1 MNAAIFYNNP
11 DPRSYVS
18 LVPTSAHTGDGMG
31 DLIAQV
37 VRLTQTRLS
46 QRLSFSEELQSMVL
60 EVRRV
65 FIRLFTFSTEF
76 RKRERERKS
85 QKEMSEYEENFFA
98 NLRPVVRIQLMVDT
112 HQAKQCRKDGFIN
125 KRDMRDFTYIALS
138 SLHVAS
144 ERMLCIPVKRAF
156 DSFMCFIS
164 YGTY

>member
-65 FIRLFTFSTEF
+65 VISLFTISTEF
-76 RKRERERKS
+76 RKIERERAKRKYQNMKRIFLQAS
-85 QKEMSEYEENFFA
+85 DPWLSFNWSSIHTKPSNVAKMVLLLDATCET
-98 NLRPVVRIQLMVDT
+98 VVRPSG
-112 HQAKQCRKDGFIN
+112 R
-125 KRDMRDFTYIALS
+125 
-138 SLHVAS
+138 HVAS
-144 ERMLCIPVKRAF
+144 ETMPCIPVKRVF

-164 YGTY
+164 YGMY

>member
-65 FIRLFTFSTEF
+65 FFRLFTFSTEF
-76 RKRERERKS
+76 RKRERE
-85 QKEMSEYEENFFA
+85 KEPKRN
-98 NLRPVVRIQLMVDT
+98 VRIWREFFCKPQT
-112 HQAKQCRKDGFIN
+112 RG
-125 KRDMRDFTYIALS
+125 
-138 SLHVAS
+138 
-144 ERMLCIPVKRAF
+144 
-156 DSFMCFIS
+156 
-164 YGTY
+164 

>member
-65 FIRLFTFSTEF
+65 VISLFTFSTQF
-76 RKRERERKS
+76 RKRERERAKKKC
-85 QKEMSEYEENFFA
+85 QNMKIIFFSS
-98 NLRPVVRIQLMVDT
+98 LRPVVRFQLMVDT
-112 HQAKQCRKDGFIN
+112 HEAKQCRKDGFVN
-125 KRDMRDFTYIALS
+125 GRDMRDVCCS
-138 SLHVAS
+138 S
-144 ERMLCIPVKRAF
+144 
-156 DSFMCFIS
+156 
-164 YGTY
+164 

>member
-60 EVRRV
+60 EVR
-65 FIRLFTFSTEF
+65 IEFSLVYIHFLPSFE
-76 RKRERERKS
+76 RERERAKKKY
-85 QKEMSEYEENFFA
+85 QNMKRIFFA
-98 NLRPVVRIQLMVDT
+98 SLRPVVRFQLMVDT
-112 HQAKQCRKDGFIN
+112 HQAKQCCKDGFIN

-138 SLHVAS
+138 GLHVAS
-144 ERMLCIPVKRAF
+144 ERMRFFYVFYPIRQ
-156 DSFMCFIS
+156 
-164 YGTY
+164 Y

>member
-60 EVRRV
+60 EVRIELSLV
-65 FIRLFTFSTEF
+65 YLHFLPSFE
-76 RKRERERKS
+76 RERERERAKKKC
-85 QKEMSEYEENFFA
+85 QNMKRIFFA
-98 NLRPVVRIQLMVDT
+98 SLRPVVRFQLMVAT
-112 HQAKQCRKDGFIN
+112 H
-125 KRDMRDFTYIALS
+125 
-138 SLHVAS
+138 
-144 ERMLCIPVKRAF
+144 
-156 DSFMCFIS
+156 
-164 YGTY
+164 

>member
-65 FIRLFTFSTEF
+65 VISLFTFSTEF
-76 RKRERERKS
+76 RKRERKS
-85 QKEMSEYEENFFA
+85 QKEMSEYEENFF
-98 NLRPVVRIQLMVDT
+98 L
-112 HQAKQCRKDGFIN
+112 QASDPWLGFN
-125 KRDMRDFTYIALS
+125 
-138 SLHVAS
+138 
-144 ERMLCIPVKRAF
+144 
-156 DSFMCFIS
+156 
-164 YGTY
+164 